1 LDDWRGEVAAPAAG
15 NHALVFALAPAFAPP
30 LLRLLG
36 DEAGGFQLVA
46 PTRTGKSTAAGVA
59 ASVWGSGFA
68 EGWRTTVNSVERTAA
83 DHDDLLLVLDEV
95 GLLGRDPRSRADE
108 LHEACHQLCAGRGK
122 QRLTVAEPPRE
133 WLVLFLSTSELPFRR
148 ILAAGGRA
156 AVGGELMRLVD
167 VELPAD
173 PSAGIFRDL
182 HGHPTVDRYCAALDH
197 AVARCHDTAGRAY
210 LRRLVRGV
218 QGGRDALVAWLRE
231 RVDRYLRRTGAAVG
245 GREAEAVASRF
256 ALVYAAG
263 CLAARYKVLPWSR
276 AEILAAVRHCH
287 GHARVGAEAAAPAPA
302 PGPRPPR
309 ARRETEAAA
318 SGGAAGGG
326 VRGPA
331 PRRLPRPAPLPRW
344 LAAAGAGRARL
355 HPRGAG
361 RRAGAPAA
369 PARFREA
376 VCGGHDQRAVVEAL
390 RRHDLIRLHR
400 GGKTTIPRD
409 LPPPLGRTRVVCLKG
424 GILRPAAAEAAPAE
438 RRPKRR

>member
-1 LDDWRGEVAAPAAG
+1 
-15 NHALVFALAPAFAPP
+15 
-30 LLRLLG
+30 
-36 DEAGGFQLVA
+36 
-46 PTRTGKSTAAGVA
+46 
-59 ASVWGSGFA
+59 
-68 EGWRTTVNSVERTAA
+68 
-83 DHDDLLLVLDEV
+83 
-95 GLLGRDPRSRADE
+95 
-108 LHEACHQLCAGRGK
+108 
-122 QRLTVAEPPRE
+122 
-133 WLVLFLSTSELPFRR
+133 
-148 ILAAGGRA
+148 
-156 AVGGELMRLVD
+156 MRLVD

-276 AEILAAVRHCH
+276 AESLAAVRHCH
-287 GHARVGAEAAAPAPA
+287 GHARVGAKAAAPAPA
-302 PGPRPPR
+302 PR
-309 ARRETEAAA
+309 A
-318 SGGAAGGG
+318 
-326 VRGPA
+326 
-331 PRRLPRPAPLPRW
+331 
-344 LAAAGAGRARL
+344 
-355 HPRGAG
+355 
-361 RRAGAPAA
+361 APAA
-369 PARFREA
+369 GEAGDGGGGGRLELLVAEYVARHRAAFLDLCRYRGGSPLRVRAAPGFIREGPDGEPELLLSPARFREA
-376 VCGGHDQRAVVEAL
+376 VCGGHDPKAVVEAL

-400 GGKTTIPRD
+400 GGKTTIPRN